1 MGISFLSLLPP
12 QLHSPSGLSISP
24 GSDHQGFQSAPKHV
38 QELGGGGREPQ
49 VLPRGVSYTKQVLD
63 ERLNIDPASGSILS
77 DGLQGV
83 RMWRGQGEGRG
94 RGRGRGRG
102 GGVGTEKE
110 GGIVRSAA
118 KYQES
123 RVDAITET
131 MKSQSNLEKEQRW
144 KTQLPSFKAYHKGTA
159 TKTVWIVLR
168 ISTQTDRAERKPG
181 DQPTH
186 LRPNGLLT
194 RAPNSTNGGKNSL

>member
-1 MGISFLSLLPP
+1 MGISFLSLLPL

-24 GSDHQGFQSAPKHV
+24 GSDHQGFQSAPEHV
-38 QELGGGGREPQ
+38 QELGRGGREPQ
-49 VLPRGVSYTKQVLD
+49 ALPRGVSYTKQVLD
-63 ERLNIDPASGSILS
+63 ERLNVDPASGSILS

-83 RMWRGQGEGRG
+83 CMWRGQGGEEVGAGGR
-94 RGRGRGRG
+94 

-110 GGIVRSAA
+110 GGIVRSAV

-131 MKSQSNLEKEQRW
+131 MKSQSNLEKEQHW
-144 KTQLPSFKAYHKGTA
+144 KTQPPNFKAYHKGTA
-159 TKTVWIVLR
+159 TKTVWTVLR

-181 DQPTH
+181 DKPTH
-186 LRPNGLLT
+186 PLPDGLLT
-194 RAPNSTNGGKNSL
+194 SAPNSVDGGKNGL